1 MALNNVIVVDSLV
14 TLCQEQA
21 EICFAVNEKNELLY
35 ADDDHLSVIGSLWQ
49 YENLLKAYFQRD

>member
-35 ADDDHLSVIGSLWQ
+35 ADDDNISVIGSIWQ
-49 YENLLKAYFQRD
+49 YEKLIKPYFERN